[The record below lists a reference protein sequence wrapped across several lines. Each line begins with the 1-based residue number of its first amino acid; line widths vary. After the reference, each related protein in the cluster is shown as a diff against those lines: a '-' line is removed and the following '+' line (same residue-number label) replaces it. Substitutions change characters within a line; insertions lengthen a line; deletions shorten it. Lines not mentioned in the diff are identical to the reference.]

1 MAKSDRKK
9 KKKKGKKKDRKFWY
23 KKASKEEVNR
33 WSKESGGMY
42 DQLIG
47 DDYSIFTPKE
57 DDYTIRILPPS
68 FGDRKRYGLETYIHY
83 SVGADRQK
91 YLCNKNMKQGE
102 CPICEERDKANA
114 DGESD
119 YASKLTSRKRFAC
132 WIIDRDDE
140 DAGPLVWLMPY
151 TVDKELNKLRQDKRS
166 KEVLDIVDPD
176 EGYDFTFS
184 KEGTALNTKYT
195 GMRISHDDSPIFDDA
210 SATEEVLEFI
220 ENNPVNEALN
230 FFEYEHIDNVFAGGA
245 GMNTDDNDDD
255 EDDKKKKKKKK
266 KSDNK
271 KKKSRRKKEYD
282 EDENDDDE
290 DDESSDDDDVDDE
303 DDEDDEDDDE
313 DDDDEDEDKEDD
325 DDSDDEDD
333 DDEEDDD
340 DDEDDDD
347 SEDDDDDQDDDDD
360 EVEETKTKRKKKK
373 KAKGKDKDNKSTKS
387 KIDKMRKKKKK
398 RK

>member
-47 DDYSIFTPKE
+47 DDFSVFTPKE

-119 YASKLTSRKRFAC
+119 YANKLTSRKRFAC

-166 KEVLDIVDPD
+166 KEVLDVVDPD

-220 ENNPVNEALN
+220 ENNPINEALN

-245 GMNTDDNDDD
+245 SMNSDDDDDDD

-266 KSDNK
+266 KGDKK
-271 KKKSRRKKEYD
+271 KKKSRRKEEYD
-282 EDENDDDE
+282 EEEDDDDEDDDEEDDDE
-290 DDESSDDDDVDDE
+290 DDE
-303 DDEDDEDDDE
+303 
-313 DDDDEDEDKEDD
+313 EDEDSEDD

-333 DDEEDDD
+333 DDEDTDD
-340 DDEDDDD
+340 DDEDEDD
-347 SEDDDDDQDDDDD
+347 SEDDDDDKDDDDNED
-360 EVEETKTKRKKKK
+360 EEEEPKRKKKTK
-373 KAKGKDKDNKSTKS
+373 DKGKSKDNKSTKS

-398 RK
+398 SR